1 MWILKLAGILILLS
15 VGINLL
21 SFVYFSF
28 FSGRESL
35 SGFKKGYTQHYKKSL
50 VIAGLIATTL
60 YLIQSP
66 IQFIVLSFFVAFISS
81 IFIFL
86 GNDED
91 DDHFSKL

>member
-1 MWILKLAGILILLS
+1 MWILKLAGLLILLS
-15 VGINLL
+15 AGVYFL
-21 SFVYFSF
+21 SFAYFSF

-35 SGFKKGYTQHYKKSL
+35 SGFKKGYTKHYKKSL
-50 VIAGLIATTL
+50 AIAGIIATTL

-66 IQFIVLSFFVAFISS
+66 IQFLLLSFFVAFVSS